1 MVTIHLCFSSFDIVY
16 TLRKLTQAFSRD
28 FLWVGFHFSNALQ
41 TFEMPLKR
49 ALLVLIKVCLKVKIL
64 LYHWV
69 DLQKQRISH
78 IKTAPIQLLP
88 EIFEN
93 ANNLLAPLGA
103 LIGLAF

>member
-1 MVTIHLCFSSFDIVY
+1 M
-16 TLRKLTQAFSRD
+16 D
-28 FLWVGFHFSNALQ
+28 FIN
-41 TFEMPLKR
+41 
-49 ALLVLIKVCLKVKIL
+49 L

-93 ANNLLAPLGA
+93 ANNLLIQSSLIISITSISPNDPYKPHFFEAPSGA
-103 LIGLAF
+103 YNERGMYLV